1 MKRLKYTEVESIRS
15 TPGRSLLLFITDRCP
30 VGCEHCSVDSR
41 PNSATI
47 RDSELFESIVEGI
60 CYDEKLSMVGISGG
74 EPFVE
79 RKGLTLAVNR
89 LVSAGK
95 DIVLYTSGVWAR
107 SIIPQWIRDVLALV
121 NCVFLST
128 DAFHN
133 KTVNDDQFVLA
144 ARTLAEEGVWII
156 VQVLNIPEM
165 VARAEELLC
174 RAFGKDYRELAE
186 INLVPPLPYGRGK
199 EIFNL
204 GTNREGDEFG
214 PCKSLAAPVV
224 RYDGTISACC
234 NEQVIMGLGPNR
246 LRKRC
251 SSGSDLK
258 KALKDISEDPLFNVM
273 NELGVGTLTYHPK
286 FSELAHQQFPS
297 ICKLCWAIQQDALPL
312 GDRSDRL
319 LTSISMIRRNTVNE

>member
-1 MKRLKYTEVESIRS
+1 MKYTEVESIRN

-41 PNSATI
+41 PGSPSI
-47 RDSELFESIVEGI
+47 HDFELFESIVEGI
-60 CYDEKLSMVGISGG
+60 CCEKKLSMVGISGG

-79 RKGLTLAVNR
+79 RQGLTLAVNR
-89 LVSAGK
+89 LASAGK
-95 DIVLYTSGVWAR
+95 EIVLYTSGVWAK
-107 SIIPQWIRDVLALV
+107 SIIPRWIRDVIALA

-144 ARTLAEEGVWII
+144 ARTIVEEGAWLI
-156 VQVLNIPEM
+156 VQVLNLPDM

-174 RAFGKDYRELAE
+174 RAFGKDYLEFAE
-186 INLVPPLPYGRGK
+186 INLISPLPYGRGK
-199 EIFNL
+199 GIFTL
-204 GTNREGDEFG
+204 GTNQDGHEFG
-214 PCKSLAAPVV
+214 PCRSLTAPVV

-251 SSGSDLK
+251 SSAIDLK
-258 KALKDISEDPLFNVM
+258 KVLKDIGQDPILNVM
-273 NELGVGTLTYHPK
+273 SGLGVGTLTYHPM
-286 FSELAHQQFPS
+286 FSDLARQQFPS
-297 ICKLCWAIQQDALPL
+297 ICQLCWAIQQDALPI

-319 LTSISMIRRNTVNE
+319 LTAISMIRRNTANE